1 MLIIVYCTASLIFR
15 YAGDV
20 SGVVKEINYIFN
32 TNMNGWTIFTIGFIL
47 VSILQ
52 SLSDI
57 EYRLK
62 KVDGRLKDGE

>member
-1 MLIIVYCTASLIFR
+1 MLIIVYCTASLILR
-15 YAGDV
+15 YVGDV

-32 TNMNGWTIFTIGFIL
+32 TNMNGWAIFTIGFIL